1 MEIWVVTFQTQVYKS
16 LRNTF
21 TKKVILIEEKSDIW
35 KSINFSM
42 KKYVKNAISI
52 FQWMHSLFGKFFY
65 IIWKFTTHITK
76 SSSSGSGVIE
86 SCLDMLFRR
95 RLALSPE
102 ATFEKPT
109 AAPIACPA
117 SSRCSIEKE
126 SSLMML
132 ETLIFRSI
140 WAFAWIRPLDL
151 FLVIWKQKQK
161 LL

>member
-1 MEIWVVTFQTQVYKS
+1 MLSVFSNECIHFSAKS
-16 LRNTF
+16 F
-21 TKKVILIEEKSDIW
+21 ILFE
-35 KSINFSM
+35 
-42 KKYVKNAISI
+42 
-52 FQWMHSLFGKFFY
+52 
-65 IIWKFTTHITK
+65 KFTTHITK

-126 SSLMML
+126 SSLIML

-151 FLVIWKQKQK
+151 FLVIWKQKKSCYSACINKRCLGTFLPERNFCNCVKQPK
-161 LL
+161 IIRAPL